1 MLRKALL
8 LFLAASLATYSLPAA
23 AVAAPNIG
31 DYIITSGY
39 AFSIPGQDCFM
50 GIDSDYD
57 ANWTMPVM
65 NINSS
70 SYVER
75 GPIAI
80 TGDAEFLLM
89 AANEGWSGNGT
100 QANPFII
107 TNYWFMVPSEAC
119 GINITDVSLSFIID
133 DCVFMNE
140 DDNETLPPMD
150 SAIHITNSCLVS
162 IRGVT
167 VVHANAGILLES
179 VDGATILNSS
189 ILYSGYASI
198 WASAAPGLTVRN
210 ATIDRAPVGIIML
223 NSPMVEITNCRL
235 NDFEFSGIYL
245 DESPNSSVIGNNCTR
260 ASLLLTY
267 DAEVRSSLTLTDNLV
282 NGLPLAFIRDVDMAG
297 GIIDTNVGQLILHN
311 VTNAVVR
318 NYSGTPYATYGVFIG
333 SSSNIMVE
341 DSELS
346 CREICLPIAD
356 SINVTVRN
364 CTFGEVTFTIG
375 VYLANSAN
383 CTVTENSFIDMWFG
397 TKFDSSNGNTISFNT
412 FESAIGFDI
421 DESSSYNTY
430 TCNLNDGGAIPG
442 AVYGNH
448 NAFVSNNI
456 TPWSSTN
463 GNETTVIFAYDNG
476 DDNIWS
482 SSGAPHG
489 YGNYWGSLNY
499 SQADGIYAAA
509 VALNGSA
516 GSFDYF
522 PLASAASLPSAPIN
536 VTASV
541 AGLTVVLSW
550 AQPATT
556 GGSSIIY
563 TIYRSDG
570 SAYSTIAQTGTL
582 AYNDNSV
589 QDGKTYTYQVS
600 ATNLFGEGSKTSAT
614 VAIPASFDYFLL
626 ALVVVFIGLLILW
639 FIISRRRR

>member
-1 MLRKALL
+1 MIRKALL
-8 LFLAASLATYSLPAA
+8 LLLAALLATYSLPAA
-23 AVAAPNIG
+23 TVASPNVG
-31 DYIITSGY
+31 DYITPSGY
-39 AFSIPGQDCFM
+39 AFSIPGQEGFM

-57 ANWTMPVM
+57 ANWTRPVLS
-65 NINSS
+65 INSS

-80 TGDAEFLLM
+80 TGDADFLLM

-100 QANPFII
+100 QVSPFII
-107 TNYWFMVPSEAC
+107 TNCLFMVPSESS

-140 DDNETLPPMD
+140 DENETLPPMD

-167 VVHANAGILLES
+167 IVHANAGILLEL

-189 ILYSGYASI
+189 ILYCGYASI
-198 WASAAPGLTVRN
+198 WASDAPCLTVLN
-210 ATIDRAPVGIIML
+210 VTIDRAPVGMIML
-223 NSPMVEITNCRL
+223 NSPMVEIINCRL

-245 DESPNSSVIGNNCTR
+245 DKTPNSSVIGNNCTR

-267 DAEVRSSLTLTDNLV
+267 DADVRSSLTLTDNLV

-297 GIIDTNVGQLILHN
+297 GMINTNVGQLILHN
-311 VTNAVVR
+311 VSNAVVS

-333 SSSNIMVE
+333 SSSNILVE

-356 SINVTVRN
+356 STNVTVRN
-364 CTFGEVTFTIG
+364 CTFGEVVFTIG

-383 CTVTENSFIDMWFG
+383 CTVTENTFSDMWFG
-397 TKFDSSNGNTISFNT
+397 TKFDSSDGNTVSFNT

-421 DESSSYNTY
+421 DEFSSYNTY
-430 TCNLNDGGAIPG
+430 ICNLNDGGAISG
-442 AVYGNH
+442 AVFGDH

-456 TPWSSTN
+456 TPWSTTS
-463 GNETTVIFAYDNG
+463 GNETTLILAYDNG

-482 SSGAPHG
+482 LSGAPHG
-489 YGNYWGSLNY
+489 YGNYWGILNC
-499 SQADGIYAAA
+499 SQADGIYAAE

-522 PLASAASLPSAPIN
+522 PLAAAASLPSAPIN

-541 AGLTVVLSW
+541 AGLKVVLSW
-550 AQPATT
+550 MPPATT

-563 TIYRSDG
+563 TVYRSDG
-570 SAYSTIAQTGTL
+570 SAYSALAQTGALT
-582 AYNDNSV
+582 YNDTSV
-589 QDGKTYTYQVS
+589 QDGKAYTYQVS
-600 ATNLFGEGSKTSAT
+600 ATNLFGEGSKTGTA
-614 VAIPASFDYFLL
+614 VAVPASFDYFLL
-626 ALVVVFIGLLILW
+626 ALVVIFVGLLVLW
-639 FIISRRRR
+639 FIVSRHRR